1 MTEPRRV
8 FFATAAR
15 GTEGAL
21 RDELRALR
29 LPRVKADRGGVHFEG
44 GFADGMRAC
53 LHSRLAMRV
62 QEEVFRGPA
71 AGEAGLYDA
80 VRSVPWE
87 QHLSARHTL
96 AVSAT
101 CRDSRLTHSH
111 YIALKTKDAVV
122 DRLRDRLG
130 QRPDVDAR
138 DPDVALVARLV
149 RDQLT
154 LYLDLAGDP
163 LHRRGYRRSVVTAVM
178 KETLAAAVVRLSGW
192 TPEAAFLDPLCG
204 AGTLAIEAALVAR
217 NIAPGLG
224 RRFGFE
230 RWPGFDDTARKA
242 WDALLEE
249 ARDAVLPRAPVPLH
263 ARDLDPAALE
273 ATRANAWAAGVL
285 DDLVLRREDA
295 RAVRAHA
302 PEGFVVTD
310 PPYGDRMAAQPLQL
324 AGFARQL
331 GEALGAMTGWK
342 AVVLSG
348 NPLVTR
354 SLGLDPAWEHTL
366 FNGDIECRLM
376 GYALGH
382 GTRAPLDTP
391 TPRG

>member
-1 MTEPRRV
+1 MTEARRI

-29 LPRVKADRGGVHFEG
+29 LPRVKADRGGVHFAG
-44 GFADGMRAC
+44 DWGDGMRAC

-62 QEEVFRGPA
+62 QQEVFRGPA
-71 AGEAGLYDA
+71 VGEQGLYDA
-80 VRSVPWE
+80 VYAIPWE
-87 QHLSARHTL
+87 AWLSPRHTL

-111 YIALKTKDAVV
+111 YIALKTKDALV

-130 QRPDVDAR
+130 SRPDVDPR
-138 DPDVALVARLV
+138 DPDVAVIVRLV
-149 RDQLT
+149 RDELT
-154 LYLDLAGDP
+154 VYLDLAGEP
-163 LHRRGYRRSVVTAVM
+163 LHRRGYRRSVVEAVM

-192 TPEAAFLDPLCG
+192 RPEAPFVDPLCG
-204 AGTLAIEAALVAR
+204 AGTLAIEAALAAR

-230 RWPGFDDTARKA
+230 RWPGFDGAARA
-242 WDALLEE
+242 TWDALLGE
-249 ARDAVLPRAPVPLH
+249 ARDAVLPKAPGPIRAS
-263 ARDLDPAALE
+263 DLDPAAVE
-273 ATRANAWAAGVL
+273 ATRANAYAAGVL
-285 DDLVLRREDA
+285 DDIALTRMDA
-295 RAVRAHA
+295 RTLRADE
-302 PEGFVVTD
+302 PEGWVVTD

-331 GEALGAMTGWK
+331 GEALGAMKGWK

-348 NPLVTR
+348 NPLVTH
-354 SLGLDPAWEHTL
+354 SLGLDTAWDHTL
-366 FNGDIECRLM
+366 FNGDIECRLV
-376 GYALGH
+376 GYVLGR
-382 GTRAPLDTP
+382 GTRPP
-391 TPRG
+391 VGPRVR

>member
-1 MTEPRRV
+1 MTATRSM

-44 GFADGMRAC
+44 GFAEGMRAC

-62 QEEVFRGPA
+62 QQEVYRGPA
-71 AGEAGLYDA
+71 PAEQGLYDA
-80 VRSVPWE
+80 VYSVAWE
-87 QHLSARHTL
+87 DWLSPEHTL

-101 CRDSRLTHSH
+101 CRDSQLTHSH
-111 YIALKTKDAVV
+111 YIALKTKDALV

-130 QRPDVDAR
+130 ARPNVDPR
-138 DPDVALVARLV
+138 SPDVAIIARLV
-149 RDQLT
+149 RDELT
-154 LYLDLAGDP
+154 LYLDLAGEP
-163 LHRRGYRRSVVTAVM
+163 LHRRGYRRSIVDAVM

-192 TPEAAFLDPLCG
+192 HPEAPFVDPLCG
-204 AGTLAIEAALVAR
+204 AGTLAIEAALAAR
-217 NIAPGLG
+217 RIAPGLG

-230 RWPGFDDTARKA
+230 RWPAFDGSARAA

-249 ARDAVLPRAPVPLH
+249 ARDAVLAKAPVPLR
-263 ARDLDPAALE
+263 ASDIDPAAVE
-273 ATRANAWAAGVL
+273 ATRANAYAAGVL
-285 DDLVLRREDA
+285 DDLVLQRMDA
-295 RAVRAHA
+295 RSLRVDE
-302 PEGFVVTD
+302 PEGWVVTD

-331 GEALGAMTGWK
+331 GEALGAMKGWK

-354 SLGLDPAWEHTL
+354 SLGLDTAWDHTL
-366 FNGDIECRLM
+366 FNGDIECRLV
-376 GYALGH
+376 GYHLGR
-382 GTRAPLDTP
+382 GTRPPLGP
-391 TPRG
+391 LLR